1 MQASEEEMEKLLPG
15 VLFSRL
21 ATSAKM
27 GKVCA
32 LHHGLPVVHMEQGP

>member
-21 ATSAKM
+21 ATGAKM
-27 GKVCA
+27 GMVCV
-32 LHHGLPVVHMEQGP
+32 LHHGLSVVHMEKGP